1 MEVIRADNGEMGV
14 HIFQESEP
22 GYFDVILMD
31 IFMPV
36 MDGLEATR
44 QIRTLDRPDAETV
57 PIIAMTANAYE
68 EDRRRSREAGMNG
81 HITKPISRNFLYKT
95 LLEVV

>member
-1 MEVIRADNGEMGV
+1 M
-14 HIFQESEP
+14 
-22 GYFDVILMD
+22 ILMD

-36 MDGLEATR
+36 MDGLEAAR
-44 QIRTLDRPDAETV
+44 EIRASGRPDAGSI

-68 EDRRRSREAGMNG
+68 EDRKRSREAGMNG
-81 HITKPISRNFLYKT
+81 HITKPISKNFLYKT